1 VEASTDGENWQMLS
15 TPSGT
20 PEDPTGANYGWGY
33 TGTSGNSPQWIQEKV
48 DISQFAGGEVQL
60 RFEYIT
66 DGAVNGEGFLLDDV
80 SIPEIGYFS
89 DFENDDGG
97 WLSEGWV
104 RITNVLPQTFRLAL
118 IKHGAQT
125 TVEHIPLS
133 ADNSANIQLDIG
145 SDVRQVTLVV
155 TGTTPFTRQKAAYR
169 YYFTP

>member
-1 VEASTDGENWQMLS
+1 
-15 TPSGT
+15 
-20 PEDPTGANYGWGY
+20 
-33 TGTSGNSPQWIQEKV
+33 V
-48 DISQFAGGEVQL
+48 DISQFAGQAVLL

-80 SIPEIGYFS
+80 AIPEIGYFS

-133 ADNSANIQLDIG
+133 ADNSANIKLDVG
-145 SDVRQVTLVV
+145 GDSSRVTLVV
-155 TGTTPFTRQKAAYR
+155 TGTTSFTRQNAAYR
-169 YYFTP
+169 YFFTP